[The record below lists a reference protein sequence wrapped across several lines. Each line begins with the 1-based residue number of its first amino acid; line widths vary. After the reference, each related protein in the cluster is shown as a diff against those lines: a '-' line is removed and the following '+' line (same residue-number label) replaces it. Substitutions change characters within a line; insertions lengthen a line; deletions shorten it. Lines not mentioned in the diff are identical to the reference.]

1 MQYVYVTVA
10 FVKAETT
17 WGMLYLL
24 SQKKKKKVS
33 ILPICLK
40 LNAAANARI

>member
-24 SQKKKKKVS
+24 SQKKKKVS